1 VNQDLNATHR
11 RPGPVPVTIL
21 ITTHNEEVNIEA
33 CLRSVQWAEE
43 ILVID
48 SGSTDATVALSRPLA
63 DDVLDHAYESPAR
76 QKNWAI
82 PQAQLPWVLI
92 LDADERVTPA
102 LAEEITEMLAATPP
116 LQGYW
121 IYRRNTF
128 LGREM
133 RHGGWERDKVIRFF
147 ARDHARY
154 KDVLVH
160 EEMEVDGPVG
170 VLKEKLM
177 HHSVRSL
184 ADYGKKMDRY
194 SDWWAEEK
202 AGKGKHAGPG
212 TILGHTVGRFIR
224 MYLLRGGFRDGG
236 HGLVL
241 ALLASFSVFQ
251 KYAKLWERD
260 RREPEPD

>member
-1 VNQDLNATHR
+1 MSHDHETGR
-11 RPGPVPVTIL
+11 RQAGDVPLTVIVT
-21 ITTHNEEVNIEA
+21 TFNEAVNIEA

-48 SGSTDATVALSRPLA
+48 SGSTDTTVALSRPLA
-63 DDVLDHAYESPAR
+63 DRVLDHPYESPAR

-82 PQAQLPWVLI
+82 PQARLPWILI
-92 LDADERVTPA
+92 LDADERAMPGMEA
-102 LAEEITEMLAATPP
+102 EIRRLLAEGPARH
-116 LQGYW
+116 GYW

-128 LGREM
+128 LGREI

-147 ARDHARY
+147 ARGHALY

-170 VLKEKLM
+170 VLQERLM

-184 ADYGKKMDRY
+184 VEYGKKMDRY
-194 SDWWAEEK
+194 SGWWAEEK
-202 AGKGKHAGPG
+202 ARQGRHAGPG
-212 TILGHTVGRFIR
+212 TILGHTVGRFWR

-241 ALLASFSVFQ
+241 SLLASFSVFQ

-260 RREPEPD
+260 RREADPD

>member
-1 VNQDLNATHR
+1 MSHGGETGR
-11 RPGPVPVTIL
+11 RPPGEVPLTVIVT
-21 ITTHNEEVNIEA
+21 TFNEAVNIEA
-33 CLRSVQWAEE
+33 CLRSVQWAVE
-43 ILVID
+43 ILVVD
-48 SGSTDATVALSRPLA
+48 SGSTDATVALARPLA
-63 DDVLDHAYESPAR
+63 DQVLDHTYESPAR

-82 PQAQLPWVLI
+82 PQARLPWVLI
-92 LDADERVTPA
+92 LDADERVTPE
-102 LAEEITEMLAATPP
+102 LEQEMRRLLAAGPA
-116 LQGYW
+116 LHGYW

-133 RHGGWERDKVIRFF
+133 LHGGWERDKVIRFF
-147 ARDHARY
+147 ARDHALY

-160 EEMEVDGPVG
+160 EEMEVEGPVG
-170 VLKEKLM
+170 VLKERLL

-184 ADYGKKMDRY
+184 ADYGKTMDRY

-202 AGKGKHAGPG
+202 ARKGRHAGPG
-212 TILGHTVGRFIR
+212 TIFGHTVGRFLR

-241 ALLASFSVFQ
+241 SLLASFSVFQ

-260 RREPEPD
+260 RRAPDPD